1 MACEGKLVGVVSF
14 GMGCGRQGYPGIYAK
29 VATFV
34 EWIESSTQK
43 NPQTTS
49 STKANSPMTTTAVSP
64 KNLKNG
70 TFKPPTSIQFSTL
83 FMLFATSFIAKVIL

>member
-70 TFKPPTSIQFSTL
+70 TFKPPTSIQSSTL

>member
-14 GMGCGRQGYPGIYAK
+14 GMGCGRQGYPGIYARVTK
-29 VATFV
+29 FV
-34 EWIESSTQK
+34 DWIESSTQK